1 MRLVKESVIYP
12 LPEEQDIAK
21 IEASFRIQLPNAYKE
36 FLKQYNGC
44 TVINSTLLTII
55 NKRCQIE
62 RFLGIIKNFSDHPY
76 GVYDIGCCETSL
88 VEQGRNVYDEDLIG
102 SELIPIA
109 KLAWGDYLCLNFHY
123 DKNNPSVD
131 FLDYEKSY
139 ECDPATSKV
148 AENFQEILSML
159 LSEDT
164 K

>member
-44 TVINSTLLTII
+44 TVINSTPLTII

-109 KLAWGDYLCLNFHY
+109 KLARGDYLCLNFHY